1 MAGLK
6 QKALSGFKWGTL
18 ERIATYG
25 ISFVISVIIAR
36 ILVPSDYGIVG
47 MIAIFLAISQV
58 FIDGGFGSAL
68 IRKQD
73 RTNLDFS
80 TVFYYNIA
88 ISLVFYLILFVSA
101 PLIAKFYNMPVLIP
115 VTRVVALNTV
125 IGAFGA
131 MHRTKLNIAVDF
143 KTQAKISIITLFITG
158 TIGIFMAY
166 KGFGVWALI
175 MQGLASTLVST
186 GLIWHFVHWKPELAF
201 SRSSF
206 LELFGF
212 GSKLMLAG
220 LLNATYTNIYNL
232 VIGKKYNA
240 SDLGYFTRADSIVQ
254 LPASNITMLIQR
266 VTFPVLSEIQNDTK
280 RLADSYRR
288 LLKMTAF
295 IIFPFM
301 TLLAALSEPL
311 IKVLLTDKW
320 SPSVPLMQILC
331 FGFMFFPI
339 HAINLNLLQV
349 KGRSD
354 LFLRLE
360 ILKKLMITIVL
371 FVSFN
376 FGVLAICLGIVLTSL
391 VSLIINTY
399 YTGKFIHVGFVKQ
412 MMDIVPIF
420 IIAVIAGIFA
430 YLPSF
435 FIVNSFFQLFLGG
448 LAGIILFI
456 GVASIFKIN
465 ELKEIKQLIVSYI

>member
-88 ISLVFYLILFVSA
+88 ISLVFYLILFVCA

-175 MQGLASTLVST
+175 IQGLASTLVST
-186 GLIWHFVHWKPELAF
+186 GLIWHFVHWKPEFAF

-240 SDLGYFTRADSIVQ
+240 SDLGYYTRADSIVQ

>member
-88 ISLVFYLILFVSA
+88 ISLVFYLILFVCA

-175 MQGLASTLVST
+175 IQGLASTLVST
-186 GLIWHFVHWKPELAF
+186 GLIWHFVHWKPEFAF

-240 SDLGYFTRADSIVQ
+240 SDLGYYTRADSIVQ

-280 RLADSYRR
+280 RLAESYRR

>member
-88 ISLVFYLILFVSA
+88 ISLVFYLILFVCA

-175 MQGLASTLVST
+175 IQGLASTLVST
-186 GLIWHFVHWKPELAF
+186 GLIWHFVHWKPEFAF

-280 RLADSYRR
+280 RLAESYRR